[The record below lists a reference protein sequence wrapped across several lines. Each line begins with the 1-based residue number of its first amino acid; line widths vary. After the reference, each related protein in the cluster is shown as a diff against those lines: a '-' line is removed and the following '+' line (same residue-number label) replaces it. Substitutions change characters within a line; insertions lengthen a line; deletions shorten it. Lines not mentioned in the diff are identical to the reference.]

1 MIHSE
6 LGPQANGFAH
16 RTSETAIEN
25 QKGLVSIAK
34 VNRNQKDSLTARI
47 FHQES
52 YSYRPQPEPETKVTG
67 YELSTLMPKDSSANP
82 D

>member
-34 VNRNQKDSLTARI
+34 VNRNQKDSLTTRI

-52 YSYRPQPEPETKVTG
+52 QSYRHEQVAEREEEVFLLVTS
-67 YELSTLMPKDSSANP
+67 LQQDSI
-82 D
+82 